1 MTISLIAVCLFCW
14 SQKPKNEN
22 ESNGYENDSVGRRAM
37 RGLSSLLLIWS
48 KEGMQMEDK
57 VVQDM
62 IERLVR
68 IETKLDNYESL
79 REKADSAKD
88 LADKAY
94 SVALNNAENIKEMK
108 NNNKWAWGYMIGL
121 GITIIGY
128 FLTKL

>member
-1 MTISLIAVCLFCW
+1 M
-14 SQKPKNEN
+14 
-22 ESNGYENDSVGRRAM
+22 
-37 RGLSSLLLIWS
+37 
-48 KEGMQMEDK
+48 KEEALQD
-57 VVQDM
+57 VV
-62 IERLVR
+62 ERLVR
-68 IETKLDNYESL
+68 IDYESL

-94 SVALNNAENIKEMK
+94 SVALNNAEDIKEMK

>member
-1 MTISLIAVCLFCW
+1 MHELGMASRFVNWRWRNRHKLVPFIL
-14 SQKPKNEN
+14 
-22 ESNGYENDSVGRRAM
+22 ESWWNM
-37 RGLSSLLLIWS
+37 
-48 KEGMQMEDK
+48 KEEALQD
-57 VVQDM
+57 VV
-62 IERLVR
+62 ERLVR

-94 SVALNNAENIKEMK
+94 SVALNNAEDIKEMK